1 MDFGILKLARFFMFV
16 MNTIS
21 FLGSFCLFFYFCFV
35 TCFVI
40 ISETEREW
48 LREKGGGGRKRE
60 KKGISKERKKP
71 LKRGL

>member
-1 MDFGILKLARFFMFV
+1 MFV

-21 FLGSFCLFFYFCFV
+21 FFRFLLLVFYFCFV

-40 ISETEREW
+40 ISETQREW

-60 KKGISKERKKP
+60 KKGISQERMKP

>member
-1 MDFGILKLARFFMFV
+1 MLGFFMFV

-21 FLGSFCLFFYFCFV
+21 FFRFFLLVFYFCFV

-40 ISETEREW
+40 ISETQREW
-48 LREKGGGGRKRE
+48 LRERGGGGRKRE

>member
-1 MDFGILKLARFFMFV
+1 MFV

-21 FLGSFCLFFYFCFV
+21 FFRFFLLVFYFCFV

-40 ISETEREW
+40 ISETQREW

-71 LKRGL
+71 LKRGLCKNKD